1 LSNKNQPVYDH
12 RLTVGVTAQM
22 NARLDTLADIRN
34 QPKSE
39 LAREAIRLWLD
50 HAEDA
55 RMSRAF
61 FTKSFQHR
69 IDHLDWQLEV
79 VMQMLITL
87 ARKPELLEEAI
98 SKALESNRAKVL
110 LNGGMRRAVLQ
121 RADPVN
127 RKPPAK

>member
-61 FTKSFQHR
+61 FTKSFQRR

-98 SKALESNRAKVL
+98 SKALESNRAEVL
-110 LNGGMRRAVLQ
+110 LNGGIRRAMQ
-121 RADPVN
+121 N

>member
-1 LSNKNQPVYDH
+1 MSNKNQPIYDH
-12 RLTVGVTAQM
+12 RLTVGVTAPM

-61 FTKSFQHR
+61 FTKSFQRR
-69 IDHLDWQLEV
+69 IDYLDWQLEV

-87 ARKPELLEEAI
+87 AGKKSGLLEHAI
-98 SKALESNRAKVL
+98 EQVL
-110 LNGGMRRAVLQ
+110 QTNLTEVLQNGGLRRSAL
-121 RADPVN
+121 N
-127 RKPPAK
+127 RKPPAT

>member
-1 LSNKNQPVYDH
+1 MSNKNQPIYDH

-61 FTKSFQHR
+61 FTKSFQRR

-79 VMQMLITL
+79 LVQMLTML
-87 ARKPELLEEAI
+87 AKRPDLLELAMREAL
-98 SKALESNRAKVL
+98 KGDLTEALQ
-110 LNGGMRRAVLQ
+110 NGGLRRAAQ
-121 RADPVN
+121 N
-127 RKPPAK
+127 RKPPED

>member
-1 LSNKNQPVYDH
+1 MSNKNQPVYDH

-34 QPKSE
+34 QAKSE

-61 FTKSFQHR
+61 FTKSFQRR

-87 ARKPELLEEAI
+87 ARKPELLEQAIHEAL
-98 SKALESNRAKVL
+98 KADFSERLVAGSL
-110 LNGGMRRAVLQ
+110 RRAAQ
-121 RADPVN
+121 N
-127 RKPPAK
+127 RKPPAT

>member
-1 LSNKNQPVYDH
+1 MSNKNQPIYDH

-39 LAREAIRLWLD
+39 LAREAIRMWLD

-61 FTKSFQHR
+61 FTKSFQRR

-79 VMQMLITL
+79 LMQMLTIL
-87 ARKPELLEEAI
+87 AKRPDLLKYAI
-98 SKALESNRAKVL
+98 QSALESDVTEVL
-110 LNGGMRRAVLQ
+110 QNGGLRRAVQ
-121 RADPVN
+121 N
-127 RKPPAK
+127 RKPPAT

>member
-1 LSNKNQPVYDH
+1 LSNKNQPIYDH

-34 QPKSE
+34 QSKSE

-61 FTKSFQHR
+61 FTKSFQRR

-87 ARKPELLEEAI
+87 ARKPELFEQAIHEAL
-98 SKALESNRAKVL
+98 KADMGERLMAGSL
-110 LNGGMRRAVLQ
+110 RRA
-121 RADPVN
+121 AMN

>member
-1 LSNKNQPVYDH
+1 LSSKNQPIYDH

-39 LAREAIRLWLD
+39 LAREAIRLLLD

-61 FTKSFQHR
+61 FTKSFQRR

-98 SKALESNRAKVL
+98 STALETNHAEVL
-110 LNGGMRRAVLQ
+110 LNGGMRRATL
-121 RADPVN
+121 N

>member
-1 LSNKNQPVYDH
+1 LSSKNQPVYDH

-22 NARLDTLADIRN
+22 NARLDTLANIRN

-61 FTKSFQHR
+61 FTKSFQRR

-87 ARKPELLEEAI
+87 ARKPELLEQAI
-98 SKALESNRAKVL
+98 ATALESNHAEVL
-110 LNGGMRRAVLQ
+110 LNGGLRRAPQ
-121 RADPVN
+121 N

>member
-34 QPKSE
+34 QAKSE

-61 FTKSFQHR
+61 FTKSFQRR

-87 ARKPELLEEAI
+87 ARKPELLEQAI
-98 SKALESNRAKVL
+98 NEGLQANISEHLMAGSL
-110 LNGGMRRAVLQ
+110 RRAA
-121 RADPVN
+121 RN
-127 RKPPAK
+127 RKPPAR

>member
-1 LSNKNQPVYDH
+1 MSNKNQTIFDH

-39 LAREAIRLWLD
+39 LAREALRLWLD

-61 FTKSFQHR
+61 FTKSFQRR
-69 IDHLDWQLEV
+69 INHLDWQLEV
-79 VMQMLITL
+79 LMQMLTIL
-87 ARKPELLEEAI
+87 AKRPDLLELAMREAL
-98 SKALESNRAKVL
+98 KGDLTEALQ
-110 LNGGMRRAVLQ
+110 NGGLRRSAL
-121 RADPVN
+121 N

>member
-1 LSNKNQPVYDH
+1 
-12 RLTVGVTAQM
+12 M

-61 FTKSFQHR
+61 FTKSFQRR

-98 SKALESNRAKVL
+98 SKALESNRAEVL
-110 LNGGMRRAVLQ
+110 LNGGIRRAMQ
-121 RADPVN
+121 N

>member
-1 LSNKNQPVYDH
+1 MHNKNQPIYDH
-12 RLTVGVTAQM
+12 RLTVGVTVQM

-61 FTKSFQHR
+61 FIKSFQRR

-79 VMQMLITL
+79 LMQMLVVL
-87 ARKPELLEEAI
+87 AKRSDLLELAMSEALRGDLTE
-98 SKALESNRAKVL
+98 ALRD
-110 LNGGMRRAVLQ
+110 GGMRRSS
-121 RADPVN
+121 RN
-127 RKPPAK
+127 RKPPAT

>member
-1 LSNKNQPVYDH
+1 MSNKNQPIYDH

-61 FTKSFQHR
+61 FTKSFQRR
-69 IDHLDWQLEV
+69 IDYLGWQLEV

-87 ARKPELLEEAI
+87 AGRREGLLESAI
-98 SKALESNRAKVL
+98 EGVL
-110 LNGGMRRAVLQ
+110 HSTLTEVLQ
-121 RADPVN
+121 NGSLHRSTRN